1 MFILTKDV
9 KTATSNLWNNRD
21 VNTETLSYINRLEK
35 DKKLWFIEV
44 FNEIKNVM
52 PLEIEEGFQYGI
64 PSFYVNFKT
73 YPKGYHVGENIPL
86 PFLALA
92 YQKHYLAVYFMPW
105 MTELTSSHDFTTDY
119 TARTGKKLNA
129 GKVCLRFR
137 RPDDLPMEWLK
148 KVVTSVSAKEW
159 IELYEKSVR
168 VRDHKSRKTL
178 SRDNHNNT

>member
-21 VNTETLSYINRLEK
+21 VNTETLSYINSLEN
-35 DKKLWFIEV
+35 DKKSWFIQV
-44 FNEIKNVM
+44 FSEIKKLM
-52 PLEIEEGFQYGI
+52 PLEIEEGFQYGM
-64 PSFYVNFKT
+64 PSFYVSFKT

-86 PFLALA
+86 PFIALA

-105 MTELTSSHDFTTDY
+105 MTELTLSHDFKTDY
-119 TARTGKKLNA
+119 TIRTGKKLNA

-148 KVVTSVSAKEW
+148 KVVKSVSVKEW
-159 IELYEKSVR
+159 IERYEKSVR
-168 VRDHKSRKTL
+168 VRDRKSRKT
-178 SRDNHNNT
+178 SSQDNHSNM

>member
-9 KTATSNLWNNRD
+9 KTATSNLWNNKD
-21 VNTETLSYINRLEK
+21 MNKETLSYINRLEN

-52 PLEIEEGFQYGI
+52 PLEIEDGFQYGM
-64 PSFYVNFKT
+64 PSFYVSFKT

-137 RPDDLPMEWLK
+137 RPYDLPMEWLK
-148 KVVTSVSAKEW
+148 KVVTSVSVKEW

-178 SRDNHNNT
+178 SRDNHNNR